1 MKKIKISGVDLTSD
15 QLPALLEDLDLFP
28 LLAKRLIE
36 RINCN
41 NIRPTDEEQYQNLQL
56 FLSSEKINSES
67 ELNQWL
73 TKNNIDE
80 KSLA

>member
-36 RINCN
+36 RINATTLGRQMKSNTRTFNCF
-41 NIRPTDEEQYQNLQL
+41 
-56 FLSSEKINSES
+56 FLVKKLIPSQSSISG
-67 ELNQWL
+67 
-73 TKNNIDE
+73 
-80 KSLA
+80 

>member
-41 NIRPTDEEQYQNLQL
+41 IRPTDEEQYRNLQL
-56 FLSSEKINSES
+56 FSSEKLIPVRAQSVANKK
-67 ELNQWL
+67 QY
-73 TKNNIDE
+73 
-80 KSLA
+80 